1 MLFGRTLYGGALLPR
16 QYTAEGAVTCTAN
29 VAASPHPA
37 SRPAKGTAAGVAA
50 VQATATRRKIPG
62 AATTATATVLP
73 LGARSDRRPGALA
86 AGTATAAALP
96 RAAFSGFIGA
106 LATAAASCSIERR
119 TPVRYNAPLVATA
132 SGIADG
138 DLYALA
144 WPSPAQAS
152 ARPFGTHW
160 FVGQIDCAITSLAAA
175 DAQRVK
181 AAQGEA
187 VCFAT
192 GQAVVRGDLYGRA
205 TPTGGVAGLD
215 LDPLQIAGGVRY
227 WDARGVAQGVFAGSA
242 APYVYSVA
250 LSVGRATL
258 AVAPNLRFMARAHAV
273 AAAAPRCDAQI
284 VVPQLAQ
291 LTVESDAV
299 ASVSA
304 RIAAF
309 GVAQVGATGA
319 GTATPLLEAAG
330 AGNTAGAANAR
341 ANVVDLAVRV
351 ATQAGAGATGKLA
364 REARTLGAVGVMAQ
378 VAGRAT
384 SILLGSTGAVGLV
397 QATGAGDFHPKLPVS
412 GQVEGV
418 ATPDAQYRLAFRVS
432 GVAIG
437 EASPWAVNLVNDAR
451 QPLASRRVDV
461 GAEPRLVTVVATS
474 RTLEIQT
481 AARRM
486 AA

>member
-16 QYTAEGAVTCTAN
+16 QYIAEGAVTCTAS
-29 VAASPHPA
+29 VTASPHPA
-37 SRPAKGTAAGVAA
+37 SRPAKGTAAGIAA

-62 AATTATATVLP
+62 AATAATATVLP

-96 RAAFSGFIGA
+96 RAAFNGFVGA
-106 LATAAASCSIERR
+106 SATTAASRSIERR
-119 TPVRYNAPLVATA
+119 TPVRYNAPLVAAA
-132 SGIADG
+132 SGVADG
-138 DLYALA
+138 DLYTLA

-152 ARPFGTHW
+152 ARVFGTHW
-160 FVGQIDCAITSLAAA
+160 FVGQIDCAIAALVTA

-181 AAQGEA
+181 TAQGEA
-187 VCFAT
+187 VCSAT
-192 GQAVVRGDLYGRA
+192 GQAAVRGDLYGLA
-205 TPTGGVAGLD
+205 TPIGGVAGLD
-215 LDPLQIAGGVRY
+215 LDPLQTVEGVRY
-227 WDARGVAQGVFAGSA
+227 WDARGVVQGVFTGSA
-242 APYVYSVA
+242 APYIYSVA
-250 LSVGRATL
+250 LSVGRAAL
-258 AVAPNLRFMARAHAV
+258 AVVPNLRRMAQTHVV
-273 AAAAPRCDAQI
+273 AAAALRCDAQI
-284 VVPQLAQ
+284 VVPELGQ

-309 GVAQVGATGA
+309 GVAQVEATGA
-319 GTATPLLEAAG
+319 GAATPLLEAAG
-330 AGNTAGAANAR
+330 AGDTAGAANAGV
-341 ANVVDLAVRV
+341 NVVELAVRG
-351 ATQAGAGATGKLA
+351 AIQAGAGATGKPV
-364 REARTLGAVGVMAQ
+364 REARALGAVGVTAQ
-378 VAGRAT
+378 AAGRGT
-384 SILLGSTGAVGLV
+384 SILSGATSAVGLV

-418 ATPDAQYRLAFRVS
+418 ATPDAQYRMAFRMS
-432 GVAIG
+432 GMAIG

>member
-16 QYTAEGAVTCTAN
+16 QYIAEGAVTCTAS
-29 VAASPHPA
+29 VTASPHPA
-37 SRPAKGTAAGVAA
+37 SRPAKGTAAGIAA

-62 AATTATATVLP
+62 AATAATATVLP

-96 RAAFSGFIGA
+96 RAAFNGFVGA
-106 LATAAASCSIERR
+106 SATTAASCSIERK
-119 TPVRYNAPLVATA
+119 TPVRYNAPLVAAA
-132 SGIADG
+132 SGVADG

-152 ARPFGTHW
+152 ARVFGTHW
-160 FVGQIDCAITSLAAA
+160 FVGQIDCAIAALVTA

-181 AAQGEA
+181 TAQGEA
-187 VCFAT
+187 VCSTT
-192 GQAVVRGDLYGRA
+192 GQAVVRGDLYGLA
-205 TPTGGVAGLD
+205 TPIGGVAGLD
-215 LDPLQIAGGVRY
+215 LDPLQTVEGVRY
-227 WDARGVAQGVFAGSA
+227 WDARGVAQGVFTGSA

-258 AVAPNLRFMARAHAV
+258 AVVPNLRRMAQTHAV
-273 AAAAPRCDAQI
+273 AAAVPRCDAQI
-284 VVPQLAQ
+284 VVPRLAQ

-309 GVAQVGATGA
+309 GVAQVEATGA
-319 GTATPLLEAAG
+319 GAATPLLEAAG
-330 AGNTAGAANAR
+330 AGDTAGAANAGV
-341 ANVVDLAVRV
+341 NVVELAVRG
-351 ATQAGAGATGKLA
+351 AIQAGAGATGKPV
-364 REARTLGAVGVMAQ
+364 REPRASGAVGVTTQ

-384 SILLGSTGAVGLV
+384 SILSGSTGAVGLV

-418 ATPDAQYRLAFRVS
+418 ATPDAQYRMAFRMS
-432 GVAIG
+432 GMAIG